1 MKTRFFLKSNP
12 SDSKGS
18 IYFLFSTGYGKIKIS
33 TGEKIPKKDWAT
45 GLPKNS
51 VSTTEIRSRLTS
63 FQIKIDK
70 KINDLI
76 ERQNRM
82 PNKAELVSFCKS
94 TIKGDL
100 NIENYIYLSDL
111 INQFL
116 TESETDTSKP
126 LQRGTIT
133 YKKIHLTDFLEY
145 CGTRSVI
152 SELNVQKIEGYK
164 SYLFR
169 NNNQNS
175 TKNNYRKSIISF
187 LNWLKYKGISS
198 VINNIEFKKFVMPDK
213 DVISLTEKELLI
225 LEKAKLT
232 PILQKQIDVF
242 LFGCY
247 TALSISDILNISKD
261 KIENNIL
268 HTRRVKTD
276 EILRI
281 PLIKE
286 ARIILE
292 KYDYNFQS
300 VNPTSGRVQ
309 LKTAFKELGLNRKVR
324 ITSKVG
330 GRRTEDKMV
339 PLHQVISWHKTRK
352 TTITTLL
359 SKGVDH
365 TLVMLISG
373 HKDYR
378 SFRQYIDSTDI
389 LVKEMEKLS
398 KKDDNKN
405 EE

>member
-145 CGTRSVI
+145 CGTRSVV

-169 NNNQNS
+169 NSNQNS

-198 VINNIEFKKFVMPDK
+198 VINNIEFKKFVMPVK

-247 TALSISDILNISKD
+247 TALSISDIINISKD
-261 KIENNIL
+261 KIENDIL
-268 HTRRVKTD
+268 FTRRIKTD
-276 EILRI
+276 EVLRI

-286 ARIILE
+286 AKLILE
-292 KYDYNFQS
+292 KYDYNFKS

-309 LKTAFKELGLNRKVR
+309 LKTAFAELGLNRKVR

-330 GRRTEDKMV
+330 GHRTEDKMV
-339 PLHQVISWHKTRK
+339 PLHKVISWHKTRK

-373 HKDYR
+373 HKDFR
-378 SFRQYIDSTDI
+378 SFRQYIDNTDL
-389 LVKEMEKLS
+389 LVKEMDKLR

>member
-18 IYFLFSTGYGKIKIS
+18 IYFLFSTGYGKIKVS

-145 CGTRSVI
+145 CGTRSVV

-169 NNNQNS
+169 NSNQNS

-247 TALSISDILNISKD
+247 TALSISDIINISKD
-261 KIENNIL
+261 KIENDIL
-268 HTRRVKTD
+268 FTRRIKTD

-286 ARIILE
+286 AKLILE
-292 KYDYNFQS
+292 KYDYNFKS

-309 LKTAFKELGLNRKVR
+309 LKTAFAELGLNRKVR

-330 GRRTEDKMV
+330 GHRTEDKMV
-339 PLHQVISWHKTRK
+339 PLHKVISWHKTRK

-373 HKDYR
+373 HKDFR

-389 LVKEMEKLS
+389 LVKEMEKLR

>member
-1 MKTRFFLKSNP
+1 MNTTFFLRSNP
-12 SDSKGS
+12 NDSIGV
-18 IYFLFSTGYGKIKIS
+18 IHFLFSTGYGKIKSS
-33 TGEKIPKKDWAT
+33 TGIKIHKKDWSA
-45 GLPKNS
+45 GFPKKS
-51 VSTTEIRSRLTS
+51 VATTEIRSLLTS
-63 FQIKIDK
+63 FKIKIDK
-70 KINDLI
+70 KIKDLI
-76 ERQNRM
+76 EHQNRL
-82 PNKAELVSFCKS
+82 PNKAELVSICKS
-94 TIKGDL
+94 TINGDL
-100 NIENYIYLSDL
+100 NIENSLYLSDL
-111 INQFL
+111 IDKFFL
-116 TESETDTSKP
+116 ESETNTSKP
-126 LQRGTIT
+126 LQKGTIT
-133 YKKIHLTDFLEY
+133 YKKIHLNDFLEY

-198 VINNIEFKKFVMPDK
+198 VINNIEFKKFVMPVK

-242 LFGCY
+242 LLGCY
-247 TALSISDILNISKD
+247 TALSISDIINISKD
-261 KIENNIL
+261 KIENDIL
-268 HTRRVKTD
+268 YTRRVKTD
-276 EILRI
+276 EVLRI

-286 ARIILE
+286 AKLILE
-292 KYDYNFQS
+292 KYDYNFKS

-309 LKTAFKELGLNRKVR
+309 LKTAFAELGLNRKVR

-330 GRRTEDKMV
+330 GHRTEDKMV
-339 PLHQVISWHKTRK
+339 PLHKVISWHKTRK

-373 HKDYR
+373 HKDFR

-389 LVKEMEKLS
+389 LVKEMDKLR
-398 KKDDNKN
+398 KKDDHKN
-405 EE
+405 VE

>member
-12 SDSKGS
+12 SNSKGS
-18 IYFLFSTGYGKIKIS
+18 IYFLFSTGYGKIKVS

-145 CGTRSVI
+145 CGTRSVV

-169 NNNQNS
+169 NSNQNS

-247 TALSISDILNISKD
+247 TALSISDIINISKD

>member
-12 SDSKGS
+12 SNSKGS
-18 IYFLFSTGYGKIKIS
+18 IYFLFSTGYGKIKVS

-45 GLPKNS
+45 GLPKKS

-126 LQRGTIT
+126 LQIGTIT

-145 CGTRSVI
+145 CGTRSVV

-169 NNNQNS
+169 NSNQNS

-247 TALSISDILNISKD
+247 TALSISDIINISKD

>member
-1 MKTRFFLKSNP
+1 MNTTFFLRSN
-12 SDSKGS
+12 SNDTQGV
-18 IYFLFSTGYGKIKIS
+18 IHFLFSTGYGKIKSS
-33 TGEKIPKKDWAT
+33 TGLKINKKDWSA
-45 GLPKNS
+45 GFPKKT
-51 VSTTEIRSRLTS
+51 VTTIEIRLLLRS
-63 FQIKIDK
+63 FKSKIDK
-70 KINDLI
+70 KISDLI
-76 ERQNRM
+76 QSQNRL

-94 TIKGDL
+94 TINGDL
-100 NIENYIYLSDL
+100 NIENSLYLSDL
-111 INQFL
+111 IDKFFL
-116 TESETDTSKP
+116 EGETNSSKP

-133 YKKIHLTDFLEY
+133 YKKIHLNDFLGY
-145 CGTRSVI
+145 CGRNSVI
-152 SELNVQKIEGYK
+152 SELNAQKIEGYS

-169 NNNQNS
+169 NSNQNS

-187 LNWLKYKGISS
+187 LNWLKYKGIST
-198 VINNIEFKKFVMPDK
+198 VVNNIEFKKFIMPVK

-247 TALSISDILNISKD
+247 TALSISDIINISKD
-261 KIENNIL
+261 KIENDIL
-268 HTRRVKTD
+268 YTRRVKTD

-286 ARIILE
+286 AKVILE
-292 KYDYNFQS
+292 KYDYTFKS

-309 LKTAFKELGLNRKVR
+309 LKTAFAELGLTRKVR

-330 GRRTEDKMV
+330 GRKTEDKMV
-339 PLHQVISWHKTRK
+339 PLHTVISWHKTRK

-373 HKDYR
+373 HKDFR

-389 LVKEMEKLS
+389 LVKEMDKLR
-398 KKDDNKN
+398 KKDDKKKD
-405 EE
+405 E